1 VKAPGSLAL
10 SLCFTAVVAVGCSPS
25 GSDDAGQDNEGGGS
39 CATVIAI
46 SGNQYIGGRQS
57 DAALPLTEETTR
69 AERLSCDDMGAGA
82 GTSMTT
88 VVATTIEGVR
98 VEDAVAA
105 VGHRLMLSERLWQ
118 VPWKDLPP
126 ELQPYVRHP

>member
-1 VKAPGSLAL
+1 VKAAGTLA
-10 SLCFTAVVAVGCSPS
+10 SLCFTAVVAAGCSPS
-25 GSDDAGQDNEGGGS
+25 DDAAQGNDDSSS
-39 CATVIAI
+39 CASVIAI
-46 SGNQYIGGRQS
+46 SGKHYIAGRQS
-57 DAALPLTEETTR
+57 DVALPLTKETLR
-69 AERLSCDDMGAGA
+69 AERLSCDDLGDGA

-118 VPWKDLPP
+118 VPWEDLPAD
-126 ELQPYVRHP
+126 LKPYVRQP